1 MDNAIE
7 SKLINNVLVTL
18 NSLKSFIKQIVHAQS
33 SLDAALKKYNEYNEM
48 TLLVVE
54 KQMSTL
60 GKNKHTFRFLSWLI
74 KTRDYFFLLLN
85 PNKTVTVVMFLS
97 FQGQD

>member
-1 MDNAIE
+1 
-7 SKLINNVLVTL
+7 
-18 NSLKSFIKQIVHAQS
+18 
-33 SLDAALKKYNEYNEM
+33 M

-60 GKNKHTFRFLSWLI
+60 EKKHTFRLLSWFI
-74 KTRDYFFLLLN
+74 KTRDFFFLLLK

>member
-1 MDNAIE
+1 MLKQSMDNAIE

-33 SLDAALKKYNEYNEM
+33 SLDPALKNIMNIMKW
-48 TLLVVE
+48 LLVVE

-60 GKNKHTFRFLSWLI
+60 EKNTHLGFWADSSKQEIIFFTFKS
-74 KTRDYFFLLLN
+74 
-85 PNKTVTVVMFLS
+85 
-97 FQGQD
+97 

>member
-1 MDNAIE
+1 MLKQSMDNAIE

-33 SLDAALKKYNEYNEM
+33 SLDTALKKYNEYNEM

-60 GKNKHTFRFLSWLI
+60 GKPPTHLGFWA
-74 KTRDYFFLLLN
+74 D
-85 PNKTVTVVMFLS
+85 
-97 FQGQD
+97 